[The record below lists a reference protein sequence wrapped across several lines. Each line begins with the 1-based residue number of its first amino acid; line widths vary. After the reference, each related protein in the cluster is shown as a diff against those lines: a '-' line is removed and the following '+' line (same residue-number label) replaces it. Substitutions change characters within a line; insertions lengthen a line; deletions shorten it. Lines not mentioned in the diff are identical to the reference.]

1 MSSYKNK
8 KGALSLEA
16 AKEEKIREV
25 QQKQQQMRDQKAD
38 RDKMN
43 KLQSMKN
50 DAINSMVER
59 KEKRRHD
66 EMLRQYEIDSQ
77 KLKVQNENKLYSK
90 RRRNQLIQ
98 K

>member
-1 MSSYKNK
+1 MSLYKNK

-16 AKEEKIREV
+16 AKEEIIRQV